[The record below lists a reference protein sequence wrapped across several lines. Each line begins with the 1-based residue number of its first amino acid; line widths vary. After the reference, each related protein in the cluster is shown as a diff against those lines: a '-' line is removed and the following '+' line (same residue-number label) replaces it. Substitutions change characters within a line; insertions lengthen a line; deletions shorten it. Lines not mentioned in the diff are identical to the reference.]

1 MTQPR
6 DVDLS
11 GVAQEPAEQSVTEE
25 QQVLGDQPDTGELV
39 SEDDAQ

>member
-6 DVDLS
+6 ELDLS
-11 GVAQEPAEQSVTEE
+11 GVAQEPADELVAEE
-25 QQVLGDQPDTGELV
+25 KDILGNQPDTGDLV

>member
-6 DVDLS
+6 DLDLS
-11 GVAQEPAEQSVTEE
+11 GVAQEPAETSVAEE
-25 QQVLGDQPDTGELV
+25 QDILGNQPDTGDLV

>member
-6 DVDLS
+6 DLDLS
-11 GVAQEPAEQSVTEE
+11 GVAQEPAEKSVNEE
-25 QQVLGDQPDTGELV
+25 KDNLGHQPDTGDLV

>member
-6 DVDLS
+6 ELDLS
-11 GVAQEPAEQSVTEE
+11 GVAQEPAETSVTEE
-25 QQVLGDQPDTGELV
+25 QQILGNEPDTGDVV

>member
-6 DVDLS
+6 ELDLS
-11 GVAQEPAEQSVTEE
+11 GVAQEPADKSVDEE
-25 QQVLGDQPDTGELV
+25 KDILGNQPDTGDLV

>member
-6 DVDLS
+6 DLDLS
-11 GVAQEPAEQSVTEE
+11 EVAQEPAETSVSEE
-25 QQVLGDQPDTGELV
+25 QQVLGNQPDTGDLV

>member
-6 DVDLS
+6 ELDLS
-11 GVAQEPAEQSVTEE
+11 GVAQEPADESVAEE
-25 QQVLGDQPDTGELV
+25 KDILGNQPDTGDLV